1 LLLQVLQ
8 VLVAVAFVGWA
19 LALSAAAIAE
29 LSLP

>member
-1 LLLQVLQ
+1 MVQVLS

-29 LSLP
+29 LVP